1 LLPRSQKVEMSPQE
15 GTSLLWRKGDI
26 STLG

>member
-1 LLPRSQKVEMSPQE
+1 LLPRSQKVEMSLPE